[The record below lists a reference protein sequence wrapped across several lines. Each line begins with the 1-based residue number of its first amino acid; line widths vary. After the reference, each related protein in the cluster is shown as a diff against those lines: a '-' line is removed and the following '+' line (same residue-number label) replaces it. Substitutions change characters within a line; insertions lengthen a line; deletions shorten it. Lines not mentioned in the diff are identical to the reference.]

1 MRVGSPPRTY
11 RWPASVAGSR
21 NAQRVV
27 ATRLRRLRR
36 DELPRDTVRLARYLI
51 GKTLVHVT
59 RSGRVVSGRIVETEA
74 YPPRDPSGHAFRGHT
89 TSNHSLFLV
98 RGFAYVYFAYGS
110 SFMMNVSSDRDG
122 VGAGVLIRALEPL
135 DGIALMRRR
144 RRQILLR
151 DLTRGPGRTAAA
163 LAIDKRRDGVDLCGG
178 GPLWLA
184 AAVRRRG
191 AIGVSRRI
199 GISRAVEWPLRFYE
213 RGSRFVSGPA
223 LR

>member
-21 NAQRVV
+21 NARRVV

-59 RSGRVVSGRIVETEA
+59 RGGRVVSGRIVETEA

-89 TSNHSLFLV
+89 ASNHSLFLV
-98 RGFAYVYFAYGS
+98 RDFAYVS

-122 VGAGVLIRALEPL
+122 IGAEPGPPLL
-135 DGIALMRRR
+135 DSPATPASQGGASERIEGWRDGFVYPFRPMVPQAIHGGPFGWPPRRTAR
-144 RRQILLR
+144 RGCCANPE
-151 DLTRGPGRTAAA
+151 GPGGRLPRARGRIGLRRPQRLPAVAA
-163 LAIDKRRDGVDLCGG
+163 RPRLCG
-178 GPLWLA
+178 
-184 AAVRRRG
+184 
-191 AIGVSRRI
+191 
-199 GISRAVEWPLRFYE
+199 RADDRP
-213 RGSRFVSGPA
+213 
-223 LR
+223 

>member
-11 RWPASVAGSR
+11 RWPVSVADSR
-21 NAQRVV
+21 NARRVV

-59 RSGRVVSGRIVETEA
+59 QGGRVVSGRIVETEA

-89 TSNHSLFLV
+89 ASNHSLFLV

-144 RRQILLR
+144 RRRIVLR

>member
-1 MRVGSPPRTY
+1 MRIGSPPRTY
-11 RWPASVAGSR
+11 GWPASVAGSR
-21 NAQRVV
+21 NARRVV

-59 RSGRVVSGRIVETEA
+59 QGGRVVSGRIVETEA

-89 TSNHSLFLV
+89 ASNHSLFLV

-144 RRQILLR
+144 RRRIVLR

-184 AAVRRRG
+184 AAVRPRG

-199 GISRAVEWPLRFYE
+199 GISRAVDCPLRFYE

>member
-1 MRVGSPPRTY
+1 MQVGSPPRTY
-11 RWPASVAGSR
+11 RWPASVAGSG
-21 NAQRVV
+21 NARRVV
-27 ATRLRRLRR
+27 AKRLRRLRR
-36 DELPRDTVRLARYLI
+36 EELPRDTVRLARYLI

-59 RSGRVVSGRIVETEA
+59 RGGRVVSGRIVETEA

-89 TSNHSLFLV
+89 ASNHSLFLV

-144 RRQILLR
+144 RRRIVLR

-184 AAVRRRG
+184 AGVRRRG

-199 GISRAVEWPLRFYE
+199 GISRALEWPLRFYE
-213 RGSRFVSGPA
+213 RGSRFVSGPT

>member
-1 MRVGSPPRTY
+1 
-11 RWPASVAGSR
+11 VAGSR
-21 NAQRVV
+21 NARRVV
-27 ATRLRRLRR
+27 TTRLRRLRR
-36 DELPRDTVRLARYLI
+36 EELPRDTVRLARYLI

-59 RSGRVVSGRIVETEA
+59 RGGRVVSGRIVETEA

-89 TSNHSLFLV
+89 ASNHSLFLI

-144 RRQILLR
+144 RRRIVLR

-191 AIGVSRRI
+191 SIGVSRRI
-199 GISRAVEWPLRFYE
+199 GITRAVECPLRFYE
-213 RGSRFVSGPA
+213 RDSRFVSGPA